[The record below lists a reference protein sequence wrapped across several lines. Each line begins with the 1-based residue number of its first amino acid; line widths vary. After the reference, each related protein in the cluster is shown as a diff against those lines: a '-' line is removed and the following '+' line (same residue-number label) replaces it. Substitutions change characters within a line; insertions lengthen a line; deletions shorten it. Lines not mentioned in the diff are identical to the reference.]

1 MLLLLLLLLLLFVV
15 LLFCYS
21 MFSVGFSGHLIFTS
35 GRSSGSAVAGLAVVG
50 PAWLIGF
57 RSQEAQKYESDQYG
71 CFQK

>member
-1 MLLLLLLLLLLFVV
+1 
-15 LLFCYS
+15 